1 MRLPILSPSPVQPAE
16 SAGQPAAPS
25 RSRVLWLSCVAHA
38 MHDGYTDMIYALL
51 PVWQSDFALD
61 FAALA
66 ILRGIYAGTMAALQL
81 PAGRIAQRL
90 GSRATLAAGTLLAAL
105 GYAVAGFSGGLLGLC
120 VALAISGSGSSTQH
134 PLASG
139 AVSRAYGRNARGPL
153 SLYNFSGDL
162 GKSALPAA
170 ISLLVTMMP
179 WRHALWIVSA
189 LGCVVAVVIAF
200 CFPSIPRTEAVD
212 AKASSQAR
220 NGAGTGFTLLFSIGV
235 LDTAVRM
242 GLLTFLPFLL
252 KAKGVS
258 APMIGTALALVF
270 IGGAAGKFACGW
282 IGARMGVIG
291 TVLVT
296 EGGTAACIVAVMFLP
311 LTLTM
316 VLLPLLG
323 MMLNGTSSVL
333 YGTVPEMTPPE
344 RTERAF
350 ALFYTGTIASGA
362 ISPVIYGFLGDHIGV
377 HGATFAT
384 ALTGLAIFP
393 LTIAL
398 RPHLAP
404 EIAPD
409 AQP

>member
-1 MRLPILSPSPVQPAE
+1 MRLPVFSLPVTQRIDADV
-16 SAGQPAAPS
+16 PS
-25 RSRVLWLSCVAHA
+25 RARVLALSCVAHA

-51 PVWQSDFALD
+51 PIWQADFGLD

-66 ILRGIYAGTMAALQL
+66 ILRGIYAGTMAALQI
-81 PAGRIAQRL
+81 PAGRLAQKL

-105 GYAVAGFSGGLLGLC
+105 GYAVAGLSGGLLGLC

-134 PLASG
+134 PIASG
-139 AVSRAYGRNARGPL
+139 AVSRTYGRNARGPL
-153 SLYNFSGDL
+153 SVYNFSGDL
-162 GKSALPAA
+162 GKSVLPAA
-170 ISLLVTMMP
+170 VSLLVTLMP

-189 LGCVVAVVIAF
+189 LGCVIAVVIAL
-200 CFPSIPRTEAVD
+200 CFPSIPRAAPVD
-212 AKASSQAR
+212 NNALNQSSQAR
-220 NGAGTGFTLLFSIGV
+220 RTGFSLLFVIGI

-258 APMIGTALALVF
+258 APMVGTALALVF

-282 IGARMGVIG
+282 LGARMGVIG

-296 EGGTAACIVAVMFLP
+296 EGGTAACIVAVMFVP
-311 LTLTM
+311 LALAM
-316 VLLPLLG
+316 MILPLLG

-333 YGTVPEMTPPE
+333 YGTVPEMAASDK
-344 RTERAF
+344 TERAF

-362 ISPVIYGFLGDHIGV
+362 ISPVLYGFLGDRIGV

-384 ALTGLAIFP
+384 ALTAIAIFP
-393 LTIAL
+393 LAIAL
-398 RPHLAP
+398 RPHLARTLN
-404 EIAPD
+404 
-409 AQP
+409 